1 MCIKIFHTG
10 MPYKHPSTAVGVALA
25 IVCSMP
31 PILKEMDPL
40 DLKQMEN
47 QMKTSDYVLLYIV
60 SIAIIYASVGIMME
74 KFG

>member
-1 MCIKIFHTG
+1 MD
-10 MPYKHPSTAVGVALA
+10 VGVVLA
-25 IVCSMP
+25 IVCLMP
-31 PILKEMDPL
+31 HILKEMDPL